1 MSAFVVFLGGSPIQ
15 WKTKK
20 QGTVSMS
27 SAEAEYRAMVLATKE
42 IKWIIPLMAD
52 IGVKVKTPVAFHC
65 DSKAAIHIA
74 ANPVFHERT
83 KHIELDCH
91 QVRER
96 VVRGFIKLLH
106 VRTTNQLADIF
117 TKALFSPLFYSLVG
131 KMALKSIYL
140 PF

>member
-52 IGVKVKTPVAFHC
+52 IGLKVKTPVALHC

-83 KHIELDCH
+83 KHIERDCH
-91 QVRER
+91 CVRDA
-96 VVRGFIKLLH
+96 VKAGLISTIH
-106 VRTTNQLADIF
+106 VSTKDQIADIL
-117 TKALFSPLFYSLVG
+117 TKALGWPQFKALSSKLGVQDLHSPT
-131 KMALKSIYL
+131 
-140 PF
+140 